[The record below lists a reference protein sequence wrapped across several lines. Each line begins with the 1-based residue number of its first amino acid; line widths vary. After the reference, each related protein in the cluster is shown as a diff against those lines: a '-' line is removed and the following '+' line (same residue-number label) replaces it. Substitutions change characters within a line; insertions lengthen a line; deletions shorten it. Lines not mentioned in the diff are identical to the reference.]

1 MADCQRLWFLSI
13 HLRQKKI
20 SSIPSGL
27 GEGHMKGSKKNLNF
41 VRRGKEWDYEH
52 IGLEGER
59 WQLSCNQMA

>member
-1 MADCQRLWFLSI
+1 
-13 HLRQKKI
+13 
-20 SSIPSGL
+20 
-27 GEGHMKGSKKNLNF
+27 MKGSKKNLNF